1 MQDSTPAFEQLAVVG
16 KAFASPRRLEI
27 IELIAQAEHSVDE
40 IAKATGLGVTTV
52 SAHLQVLRAASLVR
66 TRRAGTRVI
75 YRLADAD
82 VANLYAALGGVA
94 RRHSPDVS
102 AALAAHR
109 GTAGGEVDEVGTDEA
124 LALLAR
130 DAVTLLDV
138 RPTEEYETAH
148 ITGSV
153 SMPLDEILSRADTL
167 DDRPV
172 VTYCRGAYCVMGH
185 DAVALL
191 RRSGR
196 DARRLEGGLLE
207 WRLAGHPVDAGRPHP
222 VTRTFAPAPR
232 SRS

>member
-1 MQDSTPAFEQLAVVG
+1 MNRRPAFEQLAAVG

-27 IELIAQAEHSVDE
+27 IELLAQAEHSVDE
-40 IAKATGLGVTTV
+40 VVGATGMGLTTV
-52 SAHLQVLRAASLVR
+52 SAHLQVLRASSLVR
-66 TRRAGTRVI
+66 SRRAGTRVI
-75 YRLADAD
+75 YRLAGSD
-82 VANLYAALGGVA
+82 VADLYAALGTVA
-94 RRHSPDVS
+94 RRHSPDVD

-109 GTAGGEVDEVGTDEA
+109 GTAGGDVDEVGTDEV

-138 RPTEEYETAH
+138 RPADEYRAAH
-148 ITGSV
+148 ISGSV
-153 SMPLDEILSRADTL
+153 SMPLSEVLSRADSL

-191 RRSGR
+191 RQTGR

-207 WRLAGHPVDAGRPHP
+207 WRLAGHPVEVG
-222 VTRTFAPAPR
+222 
-232 SRS
+232 